1 MVDAEASVDEND
13 DGATIAAVTTE
24 NASEVTVDDD
34 RFEVADGNLK
44 LKDGSSLDFEADTS
58 PIEVTLTAVS
68 DGDDDTATVSIS
80 INDVNEDPS
89 IDVRDGEEVPGHPG
103 VISSLSID
111 ENVTRDDAPPLALIE
126 VMDPD
131 AADADMLTGDA
142 GVAATS
148 VTDGFDV
155 ILDPENGLWLH
166 LAEGASLDYEDASE
180 VMVTVTYT
188 DSAGNEAEA
197 TVTVM
202 VNDVNE
208 APVAVGEVPTVTAQS
223 GRAIDVEVD
232 LTNLFNDPDAGDAGS
247 LRWELSGNPS
257 WLGLQVE
264 YVTDDNGNEMVIGH
278 LRGTP
283 PSRGAESNAAHMVTL
298 TATDRGG
305 ESGSVTF
312 YAVVDEANDPVTG
325 IDLRDENGTAVSEV
339 EVDENDASGVVL
351 AEITVDDDDHPMHPN
366 GMHLVEVT
374 GAAAA
379 RFEIR
384 TDEDGRKWLAL
395 KEGVSLNHE
404 HPREGGVIEVTIRAT
419 DMNGEQ
425 NSILDRSFGAKKY
438 KGSTDTA
445 TFTVLVNDLNDAPK
459 AGAVGNWWVTVD
471 EDEEAENVDAGDL
484 LSVDLEE
491 QRDGDSFPA
500 FKDDDI
506 AAGDSLTY
514 SISGASWIQI
524 DERSGRITNVEE
536 MIPGRGVHRV
546 TVTATDERGESAS
559 VSFSVNVAHSDEES
573 NTDDSLT
580 GENDDPTANRATGSY
595 REGSGEQRV
604 ATFTVSDPDQDIPD
618 HLFAIRTVQIVSVV
632 NADETTDPLNATTFT
647 DHDSDAATPDILAT
661 SDFAANGEGYA
672 GAFRLSEPRK
682 SGDNWTYDI
691 YVRDTN
697 PRPGAANDTTRL
709 LNPERTPRLEEI
721 DITVRVTDGT
731 GAMDEA
737 TININITDVNEK
749 PAVVGG
755 SRANPTGTLLPAA
768 NRTVEQS
775 ETNKIVLFIK
785 LEEFWND
792 PDEDD
797 DTEDLI
803 FGASTS
809 ASWIDIKHGPA
820 EWGDIEDNLETGQS
834 WGTFGT
840 GYTDRV
846 VGTTTTPADGEKVV
860 IVEIDRTETGSRAQN
875 DRGSFTLTARDDR
888 GGPTGTVTAV
898 VNVTDENLDIVSTS
912 GNPAVT
918 ISGSAREG
926 STLRARF
933 NENNDPD
940 LRGPESAVLVLYEW
954 HEGTVDAAGT
964 FTSTSVVQR
973 GTSDTLT
980 LSQSRVGDHIQVR
993 VTYYE
998 VVDQGAGATFTSQ
1011 FITTD
1016 IDGQLAAP
1024 NQVPV
1029 QAHTE
1034 RAVSNS
1040 PDDGVGHFTI
1050 TVGSDVLTALA
1061 VVWDEDYGS
1070 PRSGPAAADITYGWQ
1085 VSANG
1090 VGGWRDVDQTGDADT
1105 STLELDNGEG
1115 RYYRAVATYDANG
1128 ALAGTDTESVYSD
1141 PIQIANVADAADSTA
1156 TPPTTDRTPAA
1167 LSPTGSPSP
1176 GGTLSV
1182 TGRGVSSVQWQW
1194 DANPAPNAETWV
1206 NIPGGTGDL
1215 NVTAALA
1222 GTTVRALVTYETVV
1236 PGESGVTAVVIAV
1249 DGNDLDGDGNT
1260 TENGITIG
1268 GSSASA
1274 RPTPVDTYTVTG
1286 SVMGTGHTA
1295 RGPNGPIPADDV
1307 GNTSGHTVTITETV
1321 DLGSLFQDPDST
1333 RLSFS
1338 AAGDAAS
1345 NNTGADL
1352 TGGST
1357 SGGSYLFQ
1365 GETGVLVLNVKSG
1378 ELTYVSDQLRGHDG
1392 NQDDGL
1398 GNRLTLNITAND
1410 HPAGAASGNS
1420 ASTADL
1426 HIRINVA
1433 PTDIELTGGT
1443 APADLADHP
1452 ILNTATDATPYTEAD
1467 LSTAV
1472 TNTTTVIGGIRVN
1485 ELVPATGG
1493 EVLATI
1499 DVQDENFSGTST
1511 IPGHPYG
1518 VHEVTVTGDP
1528 HDRFVITKTNGPSAL
1543 TLDDGDGSTWELRL
1557 KRGATFDHET
1567 DDMDPVTDGTQIK
1580 LTFMATDGGGLSTP
1594 VATGATATGGNGFI
1608 PITLVITVVDNPADS
1623 PAPPGPTD
1631 TPGLKDD
1638 ETTDAD
1644 DTQDDDS
1651 STPGDHDGETD
1662 GGAPPPPPPPGMSL
1676 GGIIEDFIDN
1686 MDQGEQDLLE
1696 DYLLT
1701 IDDGLDIV

>member
-1 MVDAEASVDEND
+1 
-13 DGATIAAVTTE
+13 
-24 NASEVTVDDD
+24 
-34 RFEVADGNLK
+34 
-44 LKDGSSLDFEADTS
+44 
-58 PIEVTLTAVS
+58 
-68 DGDDDTATVSIS
+68 
-80 INDVNEDPS
+80 
-89 IDVRDGEEVPGHPG
+89 
-103 VISSLSID
+103 
-111 ENVTRDDAPPLALIE
+111 
-126 VMDPD
+126 
-131 AADADMLTGDA
+131 
-142 GVAATS
+142 
-148 VTDGFDV
+148 
-155 ILDPENGLWLH
+155 
-166 LAEGASLDYEDASE
+166 
-180 VMVTVTYT
+180 
-188 DSAGNEAEA
+188 
-197 TVTVM
+197 
-202 VNDVNE
+202 
-208 APVAVGEVPTVTAQS
+208 
-223 GRAIDVEVD
+223 
-232 LTNLFNDPDAGDAGS
+232 
-247 LRWELSGNPS
+247 
-257 WLGLQVE
+257 
-264 YVTDDNGNEMVIGH
+264 
-278 LRGTP
+278 
-283 PSRGAESNAAHMVTL
+283 MVTL

-384 TDEDGRKWLAL
+384 TDDDGRKWLAL

-404 HPREGGVIEVTIRAT
+404 HPREGGVISVTIRAT

-459 AGAVGNWWVTVD
+459 AGTVGNWWVTVD

-506 AAGDSLTY
+506 PAGDSLSY

-536 MIPGRGVHRV
+536 MIPNRGVYPV
-546 TVTATDERGESAS
+546 TVTATDERGASAS

-697 PRPGAANDTTRL
+697 PRAGAANDTTRL

-775 ETNKIVLFIK
+775 EANKIVLFIK

-840 GYTDRV
+840 GYTDRL
-846 VGTTTTPADGEKVV
+846 VGSAGAPADGEQVV

-954 HEGTVDAAGT
+954 TQVDANGAAVNIGNT
-964 FTSTSVVQR
+964 GSNVLQR

-980 LSQSRVGDHIQVR
+980 LSQSMVSNHIQVA

-998 VVDQGAGATFTSQ
+998 VVGQVASDGTFTSQ
-1011 FITTD
+1011 FITGTD
-1016 IDGQLAAP
+1016 TNGQLAATT
-1024 NQVPV
+1024 QVAV
-1029 QAHTE
+1029 EATTE

-1040 PDDGVGHFTI
+1040 PDDGVGRFTI
-1050 TVGSDVLTALA
+1050 TVGTDPATTAADNPANTLAAVDVVIL
-1061 VVWDEDYGS
+1061 DEDYSSSSGVVTAAINQPDGTPGS
-1070 PRSGPAAADITYGWQ
+1070 TTNITYSWQ
-1085 VSANG
+1085 WSANG
-1090 VGGWRDVDQTGDADT
+1090 VGGWRDVDQTGDSDT
-1105 STLELDNGEG
+1105 STLTLDDGEG
-1115 RYYRAVATYDANG
+1115 RFYRAVATYDADG
-1128 ALAGTDTESVYSD
+1128 VDEDFDLTDGDSDVMESVYSD
-1141 PIQIANVADAADSTA
+1141 PIQIADVRDLTAGSTPTA
-1156 TPPTTDRTPAA
+1156 GSGDTVTPGPR
-1167 LSPTGSPSP
+1167 SPTGSPNP

-1182 TGRGVSSVQWQW
+1182 SGPGVSSVQWQA
-1194 DANPAPNAETWV
+1194 DSPAPGTVWT

-1215 NVTAALA
+1215 HVTAALA
-1222 GTTVRALVTYETVV
+1222 GSTVRALVTYETTV
-1236 PGESGVTAVVIAV
+1236 PSESGVTAVVIAV
-1249 DGNDLDGDGNT
+1249 DGNDLDGDGT
-1260 TENGITIG
+1260 SKENGFMIG
-1268 GSSASA
+1268 G
-1274 RPTPVDTYTVTG
+1274 T
-1286 SVMGTGHTA
+1286 
-1295 RGPNGPIPADDV
+1295 
-1307 GNTSGHTVTITETV
+1307 
-1321 DLGSLFQDPDST
+1321 
-1333 RLSFS
+1333 
-1338 AAGDAAS
+1338 
-1345 NNTGADL
+1345 
-1352 TGGST
+1352 
-1357 SGGSYLFQ
+1357 
-1365 GETGVLVLNVKSG
+1365 
-1378 ELTYVSDQLRGHDG
+1378 
-1392 NQDDGL
+1392 
-1398 GNRLTLNITAND
+1398 
-1410 HPAGAASGNS
+1410 
-1420 ASTADL
+1420 
-1426 HIRINVA
+1426 
-1433 PTDIELTGGT
+1433 
-1443 APADLADHP
+1443 
-1452 ILNTATDATPYTEAD
+1452 
-1467 LSTAV
+1467 
-1472 TNTTTVIGGIRVN
+1472 
-1485 ELVPATGG
+1485 
-1493 EVLATI
+1493 
-1499 DVQDENFSGTST
+1499 
-1511 IPGHPYG
+1511 
-1518 VHEVTVTGDP
+1518 
-1528 HDRFVITKTNGPSAL
+1528 
-1543 TLDDGDGSTWELRL
+1543 
-1557 KRGATFDHET
+1557 
-1567 DDMDPVTDGTQIK
+1567 
-1580 LTFMATDGGGLSTP
+1580 
-1594 VATGATATGGNGFI
+1594 
-1608 PITLVITVVDNPADS
+1608 
-1623 PAPPGPTD
+1623 
-1631 TPGLKDD
+1631 
-1638 ETTDAD
+1638 
-1644 DTQDDDS
+1644 
-1651 STPGDHDGETD
+1651 
-1662 GGAPPPPPPPGMSL
+1662 
-1676 GGIIEDFIDN
+1676 
-1686 MDQGEQDLLE
+1686 
-1696 DYLLT
+1696 
-1701 IDDGLDIV
+1701 